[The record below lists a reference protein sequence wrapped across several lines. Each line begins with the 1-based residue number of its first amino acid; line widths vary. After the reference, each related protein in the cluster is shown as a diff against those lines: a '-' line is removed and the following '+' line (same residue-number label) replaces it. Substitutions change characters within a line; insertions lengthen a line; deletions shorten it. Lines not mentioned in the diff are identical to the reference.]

1 MQLQQANLDVVKEP
15 RGFIRCLELLF
26 AIVAF
31 STLAN
36 FSTEIA
42 INIICKS
49 NHPGQVGPE
58 NTDSSFHQ
66 FIRDVVY
73 PFKVNQIKPIDL
85 EAEGPEGICG
95 IKQWNVTDAGSTV
108 SSKIT
113 FLGDFSS
120 DAEFFVFTGV
130 ISFLYSLVSLL
141 IYVWYPSLYQDPK
154 KRNPKVDFLVSTVLA
169 MFWLAG
175 AAAWANGLGGL
186 KWSCDTSNW
195 LDRVSVCTKTSN
207 THAHHQYLYPKIEDC
222 KGSAGSFGGATS
234 AVLLGFL
241 NFFLWTGNLW
251 YLYKETAW
259 FRGGA
264 GASTLHEDRM
274 EAGVAASSVEKEEA
288 ADTPDQEEE
297 A

>member
-1 MQLQQANLDVVKEP
+1 M
-15 RGFIRCLELLF
+15 
-26 AIVAF
+26 
-31 STLAN
+31 
-36 FSTEIA
+36 
-42 INIICKS
+42 
-49 NHPGQVGPE
+49 
-58 NTDSSFHQ
+58 
-66 FIRDVVY
+66 
-73 PFKVNQIKPIDL
+73 
-85 EAEGPEGICG
+85 
-95 IKQWNVTDAGSTV
+95 
-108 SSKIT
+108 
-113 FLGDFSS
+113 
-120 DAEFFVFTGV
+120 
-130 ISFLYSLVSLL
+130 
-141 IYVWYPSLYQDPK
+141 WYPSLYQDPK

-207 THAHHQYLYPKIEDC
+207 THAHHQYLYPKVGSILPPGTGTVILTPCTTSVQIEDC

>member
-1 MQLQQANLDVVKEP
+1 MQLQQVNLDVVKEP

-49 NHPGQVGPE
+49 NHPGQDGPE

-73 PFKVNQIKPIDL
+73 PFKVNQIRPIDL

-95 IKQWNVTDAGSTV
+95 IKQWNVTDGGSTV

-130 ISFLYSLVSLL
+130 ISFLYSLVRSV
-141 IYVWYPSLYQDPK
+141 I
-154 KRNPKVDFLVSTVLA
+154 KR
-169 MFWLAG
+169 
-175 AAAWANGLGGL
+175 
-186 KWSCDTSNW
+186 
-195 LDRVSVCTKTSN
+195 
-207 THAHHQYLYPKIEDC
+207 
-222 KGSAGSFGGATS
+222 
-234 AVLLGFL
+234 
-241 NFFLWTGNLW
+241 
-251 YLYKETAW
+251 
-259 FRGGA
+259 
-264 GASTLHEDRM
+264 
-274 EAGVAASSVEKEEA
+274 
-288 ADTPDQEEE
+288 
-297 A
+297 